1 MPHNHYPYFL
11 YFSVPDD
18 FNTIWTRRNGLLWK
32 EVKTTYIYKFFSARK
47 RIYFETA
54 VIVSNSRNQETVAAL
69 ASAEDAAPEA
79 QSNVL
84 GVFELYRIDLT
95 SNVRLRTIFGPLMFN
110 RKCMIYNSEVP
121 GLNLSNR
128 DNNILLSLLS

>member
-1 MPHNHYPYFL
+1 M
-11 YFSVPDD
+11 
-18 FNTIWTRRNGLLWK
+18 
-32 EVKTTYIYKFFSARK
+32 
-47 RIYFETA
+47 
-54 VIVSNSRNQETVAAL
+54 SNSRNQETVAAL

-121 GLNLSNR
+121 GPILSQIVNLQLN
-128 DNNILLSLLS
+128 SLL